1 MHSADRHEVRLKPTD
16 AGEAPPRPEYFDHR
30 YVLPLHRVKFLEQ
43 QNIHPRDARCVFYEE
58 PHIYEIDGHPAQ
70 CSVSGLIH
78 PFESE
83 FEPSHGISAMKR
95 SRSSAWPRL
104 GYVHNARRIERVDDF
119 ATPNTGA
126 LLVHAKDGTT
136 VASLDVGAIV
146 GEEGV
151 VVLMMLRDA
160 ATKPIKHAE
169 EEWYV
174 FDRAMT
180 DLEICQ
186 KWEKNGEEA
195 RNRGT
200 EAHLQMELWFN
211 SEPTRLDDP
220 EVGVGL
226 QFVRDCLEPIGAKA
240 YRTEWVI
247 FGDEENVAGCID
259 LAVELPSG
267 DLYLIDWKR
276 SEKLKK
282 KMKGYSR
289 MAAPFTHLDD
299 CSGCAYAVQLS
310 SYQYII
316 EKYYGKRVAGRALAS
331 IHPTAPF
338 TTTVPYL
345 AKEVEYLMARRR
357 AEHGTRLRLSA
368 MPLSDHLRCAKTN
381 VLVTTGVRTEEGVL
395 YDEKSAKL
403 LDVQTKLD
411 IAVTQAAEALMAEHT
426 PPVPWDPKTA
436 KSWRDVFAG
445 PNSTLLEA

>member
-1 MHSADRHEVRLKPTD
+1 M
-16 AGEAPPRPEYFDHR
+16 
-30 YVLPLHRVKFLEQ
+30 
-43 QNIHPRDARCVFYEE
+43 
-58 PHIYEIDGHPAQ
+58 
-70 CSVSGLIH
+70 
-78 PFESE
+78 
-83 FEPSHGISAMKR
+83 
-95 SRSSAWPRL
+95 
-104 GYVHNARRIERVDDF
+104 
-119 ATPNTGA
+119 
-126 LLVHAKDGTT
+126 
-136 VASLDVGAIV
+136 
-146 GEEGV
+146 
-151 VVLMMLRDA
+151 LMMLRDA
-160 ATKPIKHAE
+160 ATKPIKEAE
-169 EEWYV
+169 EEWCTL
-174 FDRAMT
+174 DRAMT

-186 KWEKNGEEA
+186 KWEANGEEA

-226 QFVRDCLEPIGAKA
+226 QFVRDCLEPIEAKA

-345 AKEVEYLMARRR
+345 ANEVEYLMARRR

-368 MPLSDHLRCAKTN
+368 MPLSDGLRCAKTN
-381 VLVTTGVRTEEGVL
+381 ASSRPGCARRRASCTTRNRPSCSASRRSSTSRSRRRPKRSWQSTRRRCRGTQDCQVVAWRLPVRTRI
-395 YDEKSAKL
+395 S
-403 LDVQTKLD
+403 
-411 IAVTQAAEALMAEHT
+411 
-426 PPVPWDPKTA
+426 
-436 KSWRDVFAG
+436 SRRDTTRGSRENRESLKEVA
-445 PNSTLLEA
+445 